1 MKLLF
6 ATSCLLWHS
15 FWSGQ
20 VADCCVIAAKWH
32 ERGEED
38 RFTQNVNGT
47 LTLEVAP
54 TTADKLAVTGTA
66 SLNGTLSLVFAPGTY
81 TTTTFNLIS
90 AASIT
95 GKISVAPA

>member
-38 RFTQNVNGT
+38 RFTQNVNEA
-47 LTLEVAP
+47 LMCA
-54 TTADKLAVTGTA
+54 
-66 SLNGTLSLVFAPGTY
+66 NLSAERLRMWQTE
-81 TTTTFNLIS
+81 TFS
-90 AASIT
+90 
-95 GKISVAPA
+95 PHEM